1 VARRDS
7 TGQADVFLDVP
18 ELKVDEISL
27 KVEGLRAKVSLQA
40 EVLQLLK
47 LNVGVDACLD
57 CVDLTIRGV
66 GAQAQLQV
74 RLDNVVKAIERVLET
89 IDNHPDILTNVT
101 SGAGQAV
108 ADVGGGAK
116 EAVPEVGKGAG
127 EATSQVGGG
136 AGEATKQVGG
146 GAGEA
151 TKEVGGGAGEATK
164 DVGGAAGE
172 AAKGIG
178 GSVPG
183 QAARHV
189 ASEAGKKAKDLA
201 TRELVST
208 LGNRTADAAEKVIKR
223 FTTKEDR

>member
-1 VARRDS
+1 MARRDGREQ
-7 TGQADVFLDVP
+7 TDVFLDVP
-18 ELKVDEISL
+18 ELKVDEITL

-66 GAQAQLQV
+66 KAQAQLQV
-74 RLDNVVKAIERVLET
+74 RLDNVVRAIERVLET
-89 IDNHPDILTNVT
+89 IDNNPEILTNLT

-116 EAVPEVGKGAG
+116 ETVGEVGK
-127 EATSQVGGG
+127 
-136 AGEATKQVGG
+136 

-151 TKEVGGGAGEATK
+151 TKEVGGEAGEAAKDTSGKAGEATK
-164 DVGGAAGE
+164 
-172 AAKGIG
+172 GIG
-178 GSVPG
+178 SIPT

-189 ASEAGKKAKDLA
+189 AHEAGDTARDLGSKAGKKAKDLA
-201 TRELVST
+201 TRELISV
-208 LGNRTADAAEKVIKR
+208 LGNRGADAAEKVIKR
-223 FTTKEDR
+223 FTTKED

>member
-1 VARRDS
+1 MAKRDS
-7 TGQADVFLDVP
+7 TGQTDVFLDVP
-18 ELKVDEISL
+18 ELKVDEIDL

-66 GAQAQLQV
+66 EAQAQLQV
-74 RLDNVVKAIERVLET
+74 RLDNVVAAIERVLET
-89 IDNHPDILTNVT
+89 VDNHPDILTNIT
-101 SGAGQAV
+101 SGAGRAV
-108 ADVGGGAK
+108 EDVGGGAK

-127 EATSQVGGG
+127 EATKQVGGGAGEATREVGGG

-151 TKEVGGGAGEATK
+151 AKDVGGGAEKATK
-164 DVGGAAGE
+164 
-172 AAKGIG
+172 GIS
-178 GSVPG
+178 SVPT

-189 ASEAGKKAKDLA
+189 ASEAGKKAKDMA

-208 LGNRTADAAEKVIKR
+208 LGNRTADAAERVIKR
-223 FTTKEDR
+223 FTTKED

>member
-1 VARRDS
+1 VASRDS
-7 TGQADVFLDVP
+7 SGQTDVFLDVP
-18 ELKVDEISL
+18 ELKVDEINL

-40 EVLQLLK
+40 EVVQLLK

-66 GAQAQLQV
+66 EAQAQLQV
-74 RLDNVVKAIERVLET
+74 RLDNVVRAIERVLAT
-89 IDNHPDILTNVT
+89 IDEHPDILTNLT
-101 SGAGQAV
+101 AGAGQAV
-108 ADVGGGAK
+108 QDVGGGAK
-116 EAVPEVGKGAG
+116 ETVGEVGKGAG
-127 EATSQVGGG
+127 EATK
-136 AGEATKQVGG
+136 EVGG

-164 DVGGAAGE
+164 EVGGGAGE
-172 AAKGIG
+172 ATKGL
-178 GSVPG
+178 GSVPT

-208 LGNRTADAAEKVIKR
+208 LGNRTADAAERVIKR
-223 FTTKEDR
+223 FTTKEEGS